1 MDKTLG
7 LGPDIRFYEI
17 EDDEKTEEGEEAE
30 ILVIHDSSLAASK
43 KNTKRDSPYIN
54 IFDYKITS
62 MIHKMKNLS
71 AGVFKNL

>member
-43 KNTKRDSPYIN
+43 KNIKRDSPYIN

-62 MIHKMKNLS
+62 MIHTMKNLT